1 MHTHKHLTYPT
12 YIHTSFTYT
21 LTTHIAYTHTSR
33 VTCTTQHTHTHAQ
46 THNVSHTQRLSFRQV
61 DFKDRSVILSR
72 HHFLFLHKLK
82 SFQLMI
88 ESKVY
93 TCPYINH
100 LQNSLSLEVSYKTFI
115 FWQCCLLGLI
125 EVLGKL
131 EVTSSGRNGWV
142 AGSGSRLPHRES
154 WRSAW
159 RHHPINL
166 LKVCVFHKIKR
177 NLDWWASK
185 PQQEPSL
192 AGWSPRYS
200 TNSSV
205 NKDKD
210 VQKTVVN
217 RIYFSAEF
225 LEGHFLRLSF
235 NCVICLCYLYS
246 LCLCLR
252 KGNHSS
258 CNFLM
263 CLWFILSHK
272 LYNLRTK

>member
-1 MHTHKHLTYPT
+1 
-12 YIHTSFTYT
+12 
-21 LTTHIAYTHTSR
+21 
-33 VTCTTQHTHTHAQ
+33 
-46 THNVSHTQRLSFRQV
+46 
-61 DFKDRSVILSR
+61 
-72 HHFLFLHKLK
+72 
-82 SFQLMI
+82 MI

-100 LQNSLSLEVSYKTFI
+100 LQNSLSLEISYKTFI

-142 AGSGSRLPHRES
+142 VGSGSRLPHRES

-159 RHHPINL
+159 RHRPINL
-166 LKVCVFHKIKR
+166 LKVYVFHTIKR

-185 PQQEPSL
+185 PQQEPAL
-192 AGWSPRYS
+192 AGWSPQYS

-210 VQKTVVN
+210 IQKTVVN
-217 RIYFSAEF
+217 LTYFSAEF
-225 LEGHFLRLSF
+225 LEGHFLRSSF
-235 NCVICLCYLYS
+235 NCVICICYLYS

-258 CNFLM
+258 SNFLM
-263 CLWFILSHK
+263 FLWFILNHK
-272 LYNLRTK
+272 LYNLRMKYTCFPLQRSNLIAPDRWAQCCHCLKALLFDANDRVLRAPEDTQCQSALRPTSRAPWAETWKPWGL